1 MEKIRLSAPLQKESV
16 TDGPGLRMVIWNQGC
31 QIHCPGCHNQETW
44 DLHGGREYPL
54 EEILNDIR
62 IYKNHHQGITLSGG
76 DTFLQTKEN
85 KMIAQVAHEEGL
97 DVWAYCGLTFEQI
110 LNNPDKLDLLKEC
123 DVLVDGPFIQ
133 EQRDITLKFKGSS
146 NQRLIDVPKSLER
159 GEVVLY
165 E

>member
-44 DLHGGREYPL
+44 DLYGGREYPL

-76 DTFLQTKEN
+76 DPFLQPKEN
-85 KMIAQVAHEEGL
+85 KIITEDIFGSDADYAFDKEYTPIILVEKDGSII
-97 DVWAYCGLTFEQI
+97 DAYT
-110 LNNPDKLDLLKEC
+110 
-123 DVLVDGPFIQ
+123 
-133 EQRDITLKFKGSS
+133 SS
-146 NQRLIDVPKSLER
+146 ERVIID
-159 GEVVLY
+159 
-165 E
+165 